1 MVPRLTGTPGLP
13 HADRAV
19 QLSAETERQR
29 DSLHL

>member
-13 HADRAV
+13 HTDRAV
-19 QLSAETERQR
+19 HLSVETKRQR